1 MSHENWVPIGI
12 SKFET
17 PASSTVVEG
26 RPVKVSKTLWL
37 GDKGNYGYPDFPPV
51 GNVGGPF
58 KLIGFET
65 QRSLIN
71 VGEIWRGGPSGESYQ
86 GHVYVQ
92 CPDSGFPVQENWP
105 PDARGAE
112 AYRRMKPT
120 KPSFQA
126 LNSIYELRELPGL
139 LRQRMHINDLKS
151 ISNYWLALQFGWR
164 PLLNDIRKL
173 CSDQINA
180 QKRLKQLLRDNG
192 RPVRRSIMMQDDTDF
207 TFVSGHNGP
216 GALYP
221 AFTTGFYQGPLVGQW
236 IQTAGNRWWASARF
250 RYWLPGGPRD
260 IAWKRRMIA
269 AIYGLNPSPSVVYNA
284 VPWTWLADWFVNAGD
299 LIENLEAGVA
309 DRCAADYFYV
319 MRDRWK
325 RTQAFLK
332 FGFKR
337 RSGEIVQF
345 SGTSQ
350 SNGSHKSRV
359 LGDPFGFAT
368 NQNML
373 SGMQLSILGA
383 LGMSR
388 LR

>member
-1 MSHENWVPIGI
+1 MVSEPWVPIGI
-12 SKFET
+12 NSFET
-17 PASSTVVEG
+17 PANSFIVEG
-26 RPVKVSKTLWL
+26 RPVKTNKSLLL
-37 GDKGNYGYPDFPPV
+37 GDKGNYGYPDFPDI

-86 GHVYVQ
+86 GHVYVH
-92 CPDSGFPVQENWP
+92 CADAGFPVADSYP
-105 PDARGAE
+105 PDARAAE
-112 AYRRMKPT
+112 AYRKMKPT

-139 LRQRMHINDLKS
+139 LRQRMHLNDLKS

-173 CSDQINA
+173 VIDQIDA

-192 RPVRRSIMMQDDTDF
+192 RPVRRSIQMADTILSASAGA
-207 TFVSGHNGP
+207 TSGP
-216 GALYP
+216 AILYP
-221 AFTTGFYQGPLVGQW
+221 AFTTGFYQGPLTGGW
-236 IQTAGNRWWASARF
+236 TLEEGERWWATARF

-284 VPWTWLADWFVNAGD
+284 IPWTWLADWFFNAGD
-299 LIENLEAGVA
+299 VIENLETGVA
-309 DRCAADYFYV
+309 DRCAADYFYI
-319 MRDRWK
+319 MRERWK
-325 RTQAFLK
+325 RVKQFAK

-337 RSGEIVQF
+337 RSGEIVSF

-350 SNGSHKSRV
+350 SNGSHKSRI
-359 LGDPFGFAT
+359 LGDPFGFNT
-368 NQNML
+368 NENSL
-373 SGMQLSILGA
+373 NGMQLSILGA